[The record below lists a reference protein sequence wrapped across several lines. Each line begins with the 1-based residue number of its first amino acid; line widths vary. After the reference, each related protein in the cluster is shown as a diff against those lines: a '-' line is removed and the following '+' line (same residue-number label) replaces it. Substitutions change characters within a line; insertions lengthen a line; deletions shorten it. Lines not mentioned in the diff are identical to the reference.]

1 MTSGCTAKFGRPV
14 SGVVNVST
22 KSGSNDLHG
31 DLYDQISHPKLGV
44 SDPFGGKVLE
54 KLQQFGGSAG
64 GPLRRD
70 KALWF
75 AAIQRQASFLPSL
88 CGVSVVAHR
97 QPQTRPGGLRL
108 LPELGG
114 ALQGDQRRMG
124 DDVLFA
130 LPVRRRQ
137 PFDGSIQLQQRGG
150 AEFGQLGGPEAGA
163 HSQRG

>member
-44 SDPFGGKVLE
+44 SDPFGGEVLE

-75 AAIQRQASFLPSL
+75 AATNGSSRAFCPRYVEFPSWL
-88 CGVSVVAHR
+88 TANR
-97 QPQTRPGGLRL
+97 KR
-108 LPELGG
+108 
-114 ALQGDQRRMG
+114 
-124 DDVLFA
+124 
-130 LPVRRRQ
+130 
-137 PFDGSIQLQQRGG
+137 
-150 AEFGQLGGPEAGA
+150 GPEAYDYFQSLAEPFMQLGVA
-163 HSQRG
+163 TVLEAGREPLDRAGVR